1 MPLMSR
7 SCCSAPAGIFSLYA
21 VTIRST
27 GYCPS
32 IDTSNVFR
40 TDAIPTQVRLIS
52 VTPINS
58 ADVVAAV
65 RFGLRIAF
73 ATAIRAGTPPPRAGS
88 APIKPDQR
96 GHQQRTDREDAEER
110 DHTAGDTDQ
119 HLVA

>member
-7 SCCSAPAGIFSLYA
+7 SCCSAPAGIFSLYV

-40 TDAIPTQVRLIS
+40 TEAIPTQVRLIS
-52 VTPINS
+52 VTPISS

-65 RFGLRIAF
+65 RFGFRIAF
-73 ATAIRAGTPPPRAGS
+73 ATAILAGTPPLRAGS
-88 APIKPDQR
+88 APISR
-96 GHQQRTDREDAEER
+96 IS
-110 DHTAGDTDQ
+110 AGTSSDPIARMPRNDTTPP
-119 HLVA
+119 ATPTST